1 MKNSSRCFWGC
12 DQGPVWKIVRGKDND
27 NPTDLSPY
35 SNQEESDTV
44 ETMIELSEKEEL
56 RENENYEN

>member
-1 MKNSSRCFWGC
+1 M
-12 DQGPVWKIVRGKDND
+12 WKIVRGKDND
-27 NPTDLSPY
+27 NLTDLSPY

-56 RENENYEN
+56 RENKNDEN